1 MVEPLGAVSHVT
13 VLLGAVRLLAS
24 VLHAASFRA
33 KAGCHFGL
41 RACCLAL
48 LLVLQRRYSTRKY
61 RASLS
66 RIGLPPLHQLAS
78 ESECSTRCNCDVNAK
93 RLERAVRCCTCTLS
107 THCFRERTRHT
118 AAAAPSPR
126 DGLLRMRGLQRD
138 PEALKGRAA
147 FVPMQLLG
155 HNMRRLRRDV
165 SRRLLFAARD
175 VHEPGG
181 ALRG

>member
-1 MVEPLGAVSHVT
+1 MEPLGAVSHVT

-66 RIGLPPLHQLAS
+66 RLTP
-78 ESECSTRCNCDVNAK
+78 T
-93 RLERAVRCCTCTLS
+93 
-107 THCFRERTRHT
+107 CFRERVQHPLQLRRQRE
-118 AAAAPSPR
+118 AIRASSA
-126 DGLLRMRGLQRD
+126 LLHLHAVDALLQR
-138 PEALKGRAA
+138 ANAA
-147 FVPMQLLG
+147 HCCSCAV
-155 HNMRRLRRDV
+155 
-165 SRRLLFAARD
+165 AA
-175 VHEPGG
+175 
-181 ALRG
+181 

>member
-1 MVEPLGAVSHVT
+1 MEPLGAVSHVT

-48 LLVLQRRYSTRKY
+48 FLVLQRRYSTRKY

-78 ESECSTRCNCDVNAK
+78 ERVQHPLQLRRQREAI
-93 RLERAVRCCTCTLS
+93 RAS
-107 THCFRERTRHT
+107 S
-118 AAAAPSPR
+118 A
-126 DGLLRMRGLQRD
+126 LLHLHAVDALLQR
-138 PEALKGRAA
+138 ANAA
-147 FVPMQLLG
+147 HCCSCAV
-155 HNMRRLRRDV
+155 
-165 SRRLLFAARD
+165 AA
-175 VHEPGG
+175 
-181 ALRG
+181 